1 MQHERMIERV
11 SWFLCRGCA
20 ARWQVPEWPD
30 ERTHTSCPGCGLRA
44 PIMTIDDDQGVVG
57 LVEQLQ
63 ASLAELRGA
72 VQAISKCK
80 GGACD
85 SEKSPL

>member
-1 MQHERMIERV
+1 MAHERVIERV

-20 ARWQVPEWPD
+20 TRWQVPEWPE
-30 ERTHTSCPGCGLRA
+30 ERVHTSCPGCGLRL
-44 PIMTIDDDQGVVG
+44 PIMTIDEDQGVVG

-72 VQAISKCK
+72 VHSIRELVGS
-80 GGACD
+80 ACD
-85 SEKSPL
+85 SGNGRL